1 MDAGRIDTGGNTAL
15 INTDKN
21 IPIAE
26 NSSESEETF
35 TVSGQKFTLE
45 EKSSISI
52 NLSERDQN
60 TLNSLE
66 KALAFAQ
73 DIPEKRA
80 EQEAEFN
87 RKYINA
93 LRERLRLYQ
102 NMGFIADS
110 QNFLDISREAL
121 RIARQTLGSMDKTLG
136 PRLDNPRLLETLIQT
151 DRDGAKAK
159 ITFNTFVPVKD

>member
-1 MDAGRIDTGGNTAL
+1 MDAGRIDTGGNTPL

-21 IPIAE
+21 ISLAE
-26 NSSESEETF
+26 NSSEIEETF
-35 TVSGQKFTLE
+35 TVSGQKFRLE

-52 NLSERDQN
+52 NLSEQDRK
-60 TLNSLE
+60 TINSME
-66 KALAFAQ
+66 KALAFAR
-73 DIPEKRA
+73 DIPEIRA

-110 QNFLDISREAL
+110 QDFLDISREAL
-121 RIARQTLGSMDKTLG
+121 RIARQTLGSLDTTLG
-136 PRLDNPRLLETLIQT
+136 PRLDNPQLLETLVQT
-151 DRDGAKAK
+151 SRDGANAK